1 LQSIDRKDLWERAKE
16 QNPELGKLVE
26 DAKTP
31 EQRQAAM
38 RKLAGR
44 MPVETRIAMEKL
56 IATAPE
62 DLEPK

>member
-1 LQSIDRKDLWERAKE
+1 VVLLAE
-16 QNPELGKLVE
+16 QVDESVE